1 MQVPRLVCSIYH
13 LPFDLV
19 GFEHDRSC
27 AVSSMPGE
35 GVGLKV
41 LVQGKQINAATEFLL
56 SKGVPNK
63 WIEVT
68 EPEKK

>member
-1 MQVPRLVCSIYH
+1 
-13 LPFDLV
+13 
-19 GFEHDRSC
+19 
-27 AVSSMPGE
+27 MPGE